1 MPIIQIN
8 GIALHYRESG
18 NRDNPTVVFAPSLI
32 WGGDSFSE
40 LLTEVA
46 KDFHLVTVD
55 IHGHGLSGYRDA
67 MTLEQMME
75 DFYLLLGK
83 LKLEKSV
90 WFGCSIGGM
99 IGMRLALAHPDALDS
114 LVLMATISRPDP
126 SAIKAPTLHLWKM
139 FRDGHREDIADSA
152 MKFFFATR
160 TYQAR
165 PELIAKCR
173 AELVRTKDAT
183 GMFAAALA
191 AFNRSD
197 ISNEIHGIKTQTLV
211 IAGREDLTAT
221 PAQADFI
228 TAQIPG
234 AELEIIDDASHL
246 AGIEKPFEIAKLVRD
261 FLGRTAA
268 REKVF

>member
-1 MPIIQIN
+1 
-8 GIALHYRESG
+8 
-18 NRDNPTVVFAPSLI
+18 
-32 WGGDSFSE
+32 
-40 LLTEVA
+40 
-46 KDFHLVTVD
+46 
-55 IHGHGLSGYRDA
+55 
-67 MTLEQMME
+67 ME

-83 LKLEKSV
+83 LNLEKSV

-114 LVLMATISRPDP
+114 LVLMATTSRLDP

-152 MKFFFATR
+152 MKFFFATW

-197 ISNEIHGIKTQTLV
+197 ISSEIHRIKTRTLV
-211 IAGREDLTAT
+211 IAGRRGSSCHAR
-221 PAQADFI
+221 PSDFI
-228 TAQIPG
+228 AAQIPG
-234 AELEIIDDASHL
+234 AELEIIDEASHL
-246 AGIEKPFEIAKLVRD
+246 AAIEKPFEIAQLVRD
-261 FLGRTAA
+261 FLGRT
-268 REKVF
+268 VSMS

>member
-1 MPIIQIN
+1 MPTIHTN

-18 NRDNPTVVFAPSLI
+18 NPDNPTIVFAPSLI
-32 WGGDSFSE
+32 WGGDAFNE

-67 MTLEQMME
+67 MTLEEMTE

-83 LKLEKSV
+83 LNLEKPV

-114 LVLMATISRPDP
+114 LVLMATSARPDP
-126 SAIKAPTLHLWKM
+126 STIKAPTLHLWKM

-152 MKFFFATR
+152 MKLFFAAG
-160 TYQAR
+160 TYKAR

-173 AELVRTKDAT
+173 TELVSTKDAT

-191 AFNRSD
+191 SFNRSD
-197 ISNEIHGIKTQTLV
+197 ISSEIHRIKPRTLV
-211 IAGREDLTAT
+211 IAGREDLAAT
-221 PAQADFI
+221 PAHADFI
-228 TAQIPG
+228 AAQIPN
-234 AELEIIDDASHL
+234 AELKIIEDTSHL
-246 AGIEKPFEIAKLVRD
+246 VGIEKPFEIAKLVRE
-261 FLGRTAA
+261 FLRRTAA
-268 REKVF
+268 A